1 MKTEFTTVL
10 CMKKNQGAAFK
21 FQGSFLSHKTVPL
34 ATFSFEENYVPTMY
48 REASFHSFKIKTL
61 QIRKLAT
68 EYSEIRFQQQ
78 EIVKWLKV
86 LFCWQLIGLGAC

>member
-34 ATFSFEENYVPTMY
+34 ATFSFEENYVPTLY
-48 REASFHSFKIKTL
+48 REASFHSL
-61 QIRKLAT
+61 KLKLYKL
-68 EYSEIRFQQQ
+68 ESWQQN
-78 EIVKWLKV
+78 ILK
-86 LFCWQLIGLGAC
+86 LDFNNKK